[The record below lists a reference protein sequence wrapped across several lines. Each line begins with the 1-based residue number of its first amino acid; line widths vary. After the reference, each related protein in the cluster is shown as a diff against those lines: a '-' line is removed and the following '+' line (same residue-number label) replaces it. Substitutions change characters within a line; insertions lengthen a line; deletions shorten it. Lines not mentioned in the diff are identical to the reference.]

1 MRFIMALALLWIT
14 QLQATSSLLEEAE
27 LQAAQDPVGYLQRL
41 DASPQQN
48 MELFYARALAQAAL
62 GRYQQALLDN
72 ARARGLA
79 SAQQE
84 LRRLLDFRLQ
94 QIALTLDT
102 EAPEQALHLLT
113 QLRPAVLGHAQQES
127 EWHALN
133 GLALYRTQQL
143 KEAIAELKTAFQ
155 LKQKGPRSAL
165 ATLQRARLLMTLGNL
180 YADLSLHREAESYY
194 QDALGQMVRLNEP
207 NSQVII
213 RANMARLYIDMAR
226 PDRAREL
233 LDALLAT
240 PGLSPHY
247 RAIVLGY
254 QAMVFNAQR
263 DWHSAWQS
271 LEEAQAIYEGLG
283 YPQAASR
290 LTEIRARTLQGRG
303 ETQLALQ
310 QENENKRQQL
320 LYQQSARYYQ
330 MMLVV
335 LLIGALI
342 LLGLTTHR
350 LHRSSRHLYKLATFD
365 QLTGLPNR
373 RALLERLEQ
382 QWQLDA
388 PLTLLIID
396 IDHFKQINDRHG
408 HQTGDQAI
416 RQLARELKNWAPDLQ
431 QVGRWGGE
439 EFLVA
444 MAQDGITCWRLAEQL
459 RNRIAYLAAPHMTI
473 SIGVAERSPDDD
485 SLSQLIHRADMA
497 MYQAKRQGRNQTIL
511 APTPNQPVSNV
522 A

>member
-1 MRFIMALALLWIT
+1 
-14 QLQATSSLLEEAE
+14 
-27 LQAAQDPVGYLQRL
+27 
-41 DASPQQN
+41 
-48 MELFYARALAQAAL
+48 
-62 GRYQQALLDN
+62 
-72 ARARGLA
+72 
-79 SAQQE
+79 
-84 LRRLLDFRLQ
+84 
-94 QIALTLDT
+94 
-102 EAPEQALHLLT
+102 
-113 QLRPAVLGHAQQES
+113 
-127 EWHALN
+127 
-133 GLALYRTQQL
+133 
-143 KEAIAELKTAFQ
+143 
-155 LKQKGPRSAL
+155 
-165 ATLQRARLLMTLGNL
+165 
-180 YADLSLHREAESYY
+180 
-194 QDALGQMVRLNEP
+194 MVC
-207 NSQVII
+207 
-213 RANMARLYIDMAR
+213 
-226 PDRAREL
+226 
-233 LDALLAT
+233 
-240 PGLSPHY
+240 
-247 RAIVLGY
+247 
-254 QAMVFNAQR
+254 NAQR

-303 ETQLALQ
+303 ETQLALQLLTTQPGPVSIEGKAMQARLLADLGRYSEAYGVMTRYMQHYRQHFNQTLSQHAAAFQVEMDLARSEASNLALQ